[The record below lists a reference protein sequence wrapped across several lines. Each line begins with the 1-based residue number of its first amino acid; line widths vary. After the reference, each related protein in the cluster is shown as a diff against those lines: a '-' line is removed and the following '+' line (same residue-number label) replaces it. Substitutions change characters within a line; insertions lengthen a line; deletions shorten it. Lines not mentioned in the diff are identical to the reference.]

1 MRGVDLFSAVS
12 SEDIR
17 AAQIL
22 TGVTMA
28 AFIGVGLM
36 PGLHAYVRRIRFG
49 LLVAYF
55 VACSVFLGAV
65 LVR

>member
-1 MRGVDLFSAVS
+1 VRGVGLFSAVS
-12 SEDIR
+12 GDDVR

-28 AFIGVGLM
+28 AFIGVGLT
-36 PGLHAYVRRIRFG
+36 PALHAYTRRIRFG
-49 LLVAYF
+49 LLVAYLL
-55 VACSVFLGAV
+55 ACGVFLGSV